1 MRKEPNYLYL
11 VISLLIAVVLITSA
25 PPLKP
30 LGILGVFTG
39 ALSLMATAYIV
50 TERRLHVLL
59 AAVLGAAALLPFAW
73 FSIHPGALAPRL
85 ANGIYAANLVFWLL
99 FTFYIVLIVFR
110 GIITARSIRSNEIY
124 GAIYVYLL
132 IGVLFA
138 QAYQLLLAGYPDAL
152 YFDPGRFSAPQ
163 MIGSGL
169 YTRGAGDLVYCSF
182 VTLGTVGYG
191 DVTPSS
197 PLARS
202 LSLIEAVIG
211 IMYVATMIARFVSI
225 QISGERRGAEPEHAD
240 PRPSPDSPGNHSG
253 VKRAAGDRVE
263 GNEDPASTGSSGCGL
278 R

>member
-59 AAVLGAAALLPFAW
+59 AAVLGAAALLPF
-73 FSIHPGALAPRL
+73 
-85 ANGIYAANLVFWLL
+85 GIYAANLVFWLL

-169 YTRGAGDLVYCSF
+169 YTRGAGDLVYYSF

-225 QISGERRGAEPEHAD
+225 QISGEGRGAEPEHAD

-278 R
+278 S